1 MGKVAI
7 AALVLAVLLG
17 GCDPG
22 PDAAADGKPAPVVTV
37 RNDYHERMMQ
47 LDELPRGAAL
57 RKAIRSAGESCDRVE
72 SAAFQ
77 QDHGNLKM
85 WTATCQRTA
94 YAVFVAPNGDVQ
106 VRRCTD
112 VAVLKLQLCRA
123 PAGPPR
129 KS

>member
-1 MGKVAI
+1 MTLRLVSGLAT
-7 AALVLAVLLG
+7 AALLS
-17 GCDPG
+17 GCDSGTAPANV
-22 PDAAADGKPAPVVTV
+22 AAQAPLTV
-37 RNDYHERMMQ
+37 GNPYHDSLAKLGDLE
-47 LDELPRGAAL
+47 RGAAL

-94 YAVFVAPNGDVQ
+94 YAVFLAPNGDVQ
-106 VRRCTD
+106 VRKCAD
-112 VAVLKLQLCRA
+112 VAVLKLPLCREPAA
-123 PAGPPR
+123 PPT

>member
-1 MGKVAI
+1 MTLRMVTGLAA
-7 AALVLAVLLG
+7 AALLG
-17 GCDPG
+17 ACDSGTAPTN
-22 PDAAADGKPAPVVTV
+22 AAAQAPLTV
-37 RNDYHERMMQ
+37 GNPYHDS
-47 LDELPRGAAL
+47 LTKLGELERGAAL
-57 RKAIRSAGESCDRVE
+57 RKAIRSAGETCNRVE

-106 VRRCTD
+106 VRKCTD
-112 VAVLKLQLCRA
+112 VAVLKLPVCRA
-123 PAGPPR
+123 PAAPPA